1 MLTIDVPLTGGMGN
15 VVAGG
20 AVTTGVLVLG
30 SLLLHATIIR
40 AKRAGKKFL
49 AQRRKGAKEN
59 QGKIFASLRLCPRIA
74 LGLFVAVMLDWISFI
89 LFVWE
94 RFTGHAVLTFNPP
107 AKIDELAALRTEG
120 TKGVVFPLGRLTAGW
135 AFHESPAPNGP
146 TSRAMPVV

>member
-1 MLTIDVPLTGGMGN
+1 MGN

-40 AKRAGKKFL
+40 AQRTTTMSFL
-49 AQRRKGAKEN
+49 CALCVSPRSLRRKNRSNAEN
-59 QGKIFASLRLCPRIA
+59 AEVRRERRVSS
-74 LGLFVAVMLDWISFI
+74 LFVAVSFI
-89 LFVWE
+89 LFVWQ

-120 TKGVVFPLGRLTAGW
+120 TKGVIFPLGRLTAGW
-135 AFHESPAPNGP
+135 AFHESPAR
-146 TSRAMPVV
+146 TAHV